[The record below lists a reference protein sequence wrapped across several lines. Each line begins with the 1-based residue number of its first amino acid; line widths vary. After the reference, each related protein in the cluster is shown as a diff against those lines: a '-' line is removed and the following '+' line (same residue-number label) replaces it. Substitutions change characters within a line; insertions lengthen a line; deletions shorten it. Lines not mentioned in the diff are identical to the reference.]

1 MGNYS
6 MYVVQQTPLFPKHYL
21 LGKSLYLSKPR
32 FTQLHNKDDNTGP
45 AFVMGL
51 EAQMTLII

>member
-1 MGNYS
+1 

-21 LGKSLYLSKPR
+21 LGKSPYLSKPR
-32 FTQLHNKDDNTGP
+32 FTELHNKDDNTGP